1 VRLGWAVQLRACRG
15 KLRFGEGPGQEVHA
29 ASFLRE
35 RRMVLDREL
44 KTDDGE
50 LSRIALHELFH
61 FVWIRLGNPAR
72 RSWEE
77 LVRRQVRQ
85 GARGELGWSAEQRLR
100 ALRPEDVERRSRRW
114 REYVCESFCDS
125 AAWVFGVLRNH
136 SEFTLE
142 PAFRAERRRWF
153 AEFRRHRGG
162 VFSI

>member
-1 VRLGWAVQLRACRG
+1 
-15 KLRFGEGPGQEVHA
+15 
-29 ASFLRE
+29 
-35 RRMVLDREL
+35 MVLDSEL
-44 KTDDGE
+44 KADAGE

-77 LVRRQVRQ
+77 LVRRHLRQ

-100 ALRPEDVERRSRRW
+100 ELRPEDVERRSRRW

-125 AAWVFGVLRNH
+125 AAWAFGVLNAH

-142 PAFRAERRRWF
+142 PSFRTERRRWF
-153 AEFRRHRGG
+153 AEIWRHRRG
-162 VFSI
+162 VFPI